1 MKKLGPNI
9 SEEEIKKLETFKDMV
24 LEKNRVMNLTA
35 IAEEDFYLKH
45 FVDSLKLL
53 EFEKLEGRVLDL
65 GTGAGFPGI
74 PLAIMLPEVDFLL
87 MDSLKKRIGFLE
99 EVVDRLG
106 LKNVKL
112 IHSRAEDG
120 ARKEYRE
127 SRIY

>member
-53 EFEKLEGRVLDL
+53 EFEKLEGRVL
-65 GTGAGFPGI
+65 
-74 PLAIMLPEVDFLL
+74 E
-87 MDSLKKRIGFLE
+87 IG
-99 EVVDRLG
+99 
-106 LKNVKL
+106 
-112 IHSRAEDG
+112 RAHV
-120 ARKEYRE
+120 
-127 SRIY
+127 